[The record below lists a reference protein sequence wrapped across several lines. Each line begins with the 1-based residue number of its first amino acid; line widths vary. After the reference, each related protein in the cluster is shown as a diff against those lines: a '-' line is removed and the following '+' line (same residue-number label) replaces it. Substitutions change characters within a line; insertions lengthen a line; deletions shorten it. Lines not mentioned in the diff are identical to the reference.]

1 MKIMRG
7 FLLMA
12 LKAFFAGLFTAA
24 LPLHAADAPLK
35 FGIFPNLSPRIL
47 VETYRPVVDALSREL
62 GRPVEMQTS
71 PDFKTFHERTQAGEY
86 DLVLTAPHLAWLA
99 YSEAGYLPLLVYQR
113 ETEGILVTRADS
125 AYKSPEDLKGKTISV
140 ADPLAIT
147 VMRLES
153 ELARAGLAGGRDYR
167 RLEVSSHNN
176 AALYVIE
183 HKTDAAIMGGLPF
196 QRLPED
202 MRKQLR
208 IIKTT
213 KSFPSQVYLT
223 NPRIP
228 NSLARSIRDTLKD
241 FMRTPAGKTFLAQ
254 GGFDGLRNMS
264 GRELRQFE
272 TDGQQVLQ
280 KLDAERKRVLE

>member
-1 MKIMRG
+1 MRS

-12 LKAFFAGLFTAA
+12 LKAFFAGLFATA
-24 LPLHAADAPLK
+24 LPLHAADATFK
-35 FGIFPNLSPRIL
+35 FGIFPNLSPRMLI
-47 VETYRPVVDALSREL
+47 ETYRPVADALSREL

-99 YSEAGYLPLLVYQR
+99 YSEAGYLPLVVYQR
-113 ETEGILVTRADS
+113 ETEGILVTRADGV
-125 AYKSPEDLKGKTISV
+125 YKSFGELKGKTISV

-153 ELARAGLAGGRDYR
+153 ELAKAGLAGGRDYL

-183 HKTDAAIMGGLPF
+183 RKADAAIMGGLPF

-202 MRKQLR
+202 MRKHLR

-213 KSFPSQVYLT
+213 KSFPSQVYLA
-223 NPRIP
+223 NPRVS
-228 NSLARSIRDTLKD
+228 NSLAWSIRDTLKD
-241 FMRTPAGKTFLAQ
+241 FMRTPAGKAFLVQ
-254 GGFDGLRNMS
+254 GGFDGLRNI
-264 GRELRQFE
+264 GGWELRQFE
-272 TDGQQVLQ
+272 ADGQEVMQQ
-280 KLDAERKRVLE
+280 LDAERERVLK